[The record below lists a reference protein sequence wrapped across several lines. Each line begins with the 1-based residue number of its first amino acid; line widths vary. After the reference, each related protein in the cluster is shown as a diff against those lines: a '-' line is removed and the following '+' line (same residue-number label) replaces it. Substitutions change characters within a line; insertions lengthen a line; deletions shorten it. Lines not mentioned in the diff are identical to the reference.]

1 MASTVAMSDARVGS
15 IVGDVTT
22 STFRFAVEDTNLN
35 ATQYIAF
42 DHEQDTYLAQ
52 VIQIEREV
60 DGSGGEGEGDLLADA
75 QIVGRRDENGRLTM
89 PSTPPKP
96 ETPVREADPELVRS
110 GLNMEDEGA
119 FMGQLRGLDLPV
131 HLDVN
136 GLVQKHCSILAK
148 TGAGKSYALGV
159 LMEEMLKHDVPVV
172 VVDPHGEHASL
183 QAPNSSDHD
192 IPLMRR
198 FDVKPTSFEDAVVEF
213 APDQDAVP
221 EAEPFRLDERNL
233 SARDITELL
242 EDGLTSA
249 QTGTLHQA
257 IREIDDDTYGLS
269 DVIDSVENQSGASK
283 WPVLHALED
292 LQDLGILSS
301 EPTPID
307 RLVEDGQASIL
318 NLKGLAPGVQQ
329 LVVGSIA
336 QRLFE
341 ARKTG
346 LVPPHLFVLE
356 EAHNFCPERHL
367 SKAASGE
374 IIQTIASEGRK
385 FGMGLSVVSQR
396 PAKVDKNV
404 LSQCNTQIILKVT
417 NANDL
422 KTISK
427 SVENLPEG
435 IEEEIQALQVGTA
448 LVSEPSFAMPLFCEI
463 RPRQTRHGGSSI
475 QVVRDEE
482 DEAPASATPDV
493 EELEAETSSP
503 EPAEERQTSTSPE
516 PVDPP
521 ETDTPRDPEPSSE
534 PSAAQTTSEPEP
546 MDAGEAPATLIEVA
560 RAEELIAEA
569 DLADLEPGAL
579 ERLLVQLE
587 TLMRVLD
594 DRAAGGNADQA
605 RIAGL
610 RSGLKAQHRRV
621 REHLYA

>member
-1 MASTVAMSDARVGS
+1 
-15 IVGDVTT
+15 
-22 STFRFAVEDTNLN
+22 
-35 ATQYIAF
+35 
-42 DHEQDTYLAQ
+42 
-52 VIQIEREV
+52 
-60 DGSGGEGEGDLLADA
+60 
-75 QIVGRRDENGRLTM
+75 
-89 PSTPPKP
+89 
-96 ETPVREADPELVRS
+96 
-110 GLNMEDEGA
+110 
-119 FMGQLRGLDLPV
+119 
-131 HLDVN
+131 
-136 GLVQKHCSILAK
+136 
-148 TGAGKSYALGV
+148 
-159 LMEEMLKHDVPVV
+159 
-172 VVDPHGEHASL
+172 
-183 QAPNSSDHD
+183 
-192 IPLMRR
+192 
-198 FDVKPTSFEDAVVEF
+198 VVEF

-594 DRAAGGNADQA
+594 DRAAGGDADQA

>member
-1 MASTVAMSDARVGS
+1 MASQLAMTDQRVGS

-22 STFRFAVEDTNLN
+22 SAFRFGVEDTDLN
-35 ATQYIAF
+35 ATQYISLE
-42 DHEQDTYLAQ
+42 HEEDTYLAQ

-60 DGSGGEGEGDLLADA
+60 DGSDEGADGDLLAEA
-75 QIVGRRDENGRLTM
+75 QIVGRRDDKDRLTM

-96 ETPVREADPELVRS
+96 GTPVRDAETELVRS
-110 GLNMEDEGA
+110 ALNMEDEGA
-119 FMGQLRGLDLPV
+119 FLGQLRGLELPV

-198 FDVKPTSFEDAVVEF
+198 FEVKPTSFEDSVVEF

-233 SARDITELL
+233 SARDIKELL

-257 IREIDDDTYGLS
+257 IREIDDDTYGLE
-269 DVIDSVENQSGASK
+269 DVIASVENQSGASK

-301 EPTPID
+301 EPTPIEE
-307 RLVEDGQASIL
+307 LVDEGQASIL

-367 SKAASGE
+367 SQAASGE

-435 IEEEIQALQVGTA
+435 IEEEIRALQVGTA

-475 QVVRDEE
+475 QVVREDVPEGAEPALETEATEDEE
-482 DEAPASATPDV
+482 VALAETAEPESAPEPEDPVDGTQDPAR
-493 EELEAETSSP
+493 EAEPEDPEP
-503 EPAEERQTSTSPE
+503 EPAEE
-516 PVDPP
+516 PP
-521 ETDTPRDPEPSSE
+521 TV
-534 PSAAQTTSEPEP
+534 
-546 MDAGEAPATLIEVA
+546 LIEVA
-560 RAEELIAEA
+560 RAEEELAEA
-569 DLADLEPGAL
+569 ELADLSPGLL
-579 ERLLVQLE
+579 ERLLVQIE

-594 DRAAGGNADQA
+594 ERATDAEADQA

-621 REHLYA
+621 RERLEQA

>member
-1 MASTVAMSDARVGS
+1 MSDARVGS

-493 EELEAETSSP
+493 EELEAETTSP

>member
-1 MASTVAMSDARVGS
+1 MTDPSRVGS

-22 STFRFAVEDTNLN
+22 TTFRFAVEDTDLN
-35 ATQYIAF
+35 ATQYIRF
-42 DHEQDTYLAQ
+42 EHEEERYLAQ

-60 DGSGGEGEGDLLADA
+60 DGAGGNGDGDLRADA
-75 QIVGRRDENGRLTM
+75 QIVGRRDDKGRLIK

-96 ETPVREADPELVRS
+96 ETPVHAAEGQLVREA
-110 GLNMEDEGA
+110 LNLDDDGA
-119 FMGQLRGLDLPV
+119 FLGQLRGLELPV

-136 GLVQKHCSILAK
+136 GLVQKHSSILAK

-159 LMEEMLKHDVPVV
+159 MMEEMLKHDVPVV

-192 IPLMRR
+192 IPMMRR
-198 FDVKPTSFEDAVVEF
+198 FGVKPTSFEDAVVEF

-221 EAEPFRLDERNL
+221 EAEAFRLDERNL
-233 SARDITELL
+233 SAREIKDLL

-257 IREIDDDTYGLS
+257 IREIEAENYGL
-269 DVIDSVENQSGASK
+269 DEIIASVEQQSGASK

-292 LQDLGILSS
+292 LQDLGILSDV
-301 EPTPID
+301 PTPID
-307 RLVEDGQASIL
+307 QLVHEGQASIL

-329 LVVGSIA
+329 LVVASVA

-346 LVPPHLFVLE
+346 LVSPHLFVLE

-367 SKAASGE
+367 SQAASGE
-374 IIQTIASEGRK
+374 ILRTIASEGRK

-422 KTISK
+422 KAISK
-427 SVENLPEG
+427 SVENLPSG
-435 IEEEIQALQVGTA
+435 IENEIQALQVGTA
-448 LVSEPSFAMPLFCEI
+448 IVSEPSFAMPLFCEI

-475 QVVRDEE
+475 EVVRQGNGKAKDTSSSAASASSSSAQEQMRAQRTA
-482 DEAPASATPDV
+482 DSSSKGGTSSADGGKGKATKSASKAQPRSSQQGASDQASGVNDPPAS
-493 EELEAETSSP
+493 
-503 EPAEERQTSTSPE
+503 
-516 PVDPP
+516 
-521 ETDTPRDPEPSSE
+521 
-534 PSAAQTTSEPEP
+534 
-546 MDAGEAPATLIEVA
+546 LIEVS
-560 RAEELIAEA
+560 RAEDSLAEA
-569 DLADLEPGAL
+569 DIEELSAGLLEQ
-579 ERLLVQLE
+579 LLVQIE

-594 DRAAGGNADQA
+594 LEASKQGADQA

-621 REHLYA
+621 RDHLNG